1 MIEFSESGIV
11 SIVAVIG
18 TLAVVSL
25 ISVLWYK
32 DSQKKKNGQS

>member
-11 SIVAVIG
+11 SVIAVIG
-18 TLAVVSL
+18 TLAVISL

-32 DSQKKKNGQS
+32 QSQRENG